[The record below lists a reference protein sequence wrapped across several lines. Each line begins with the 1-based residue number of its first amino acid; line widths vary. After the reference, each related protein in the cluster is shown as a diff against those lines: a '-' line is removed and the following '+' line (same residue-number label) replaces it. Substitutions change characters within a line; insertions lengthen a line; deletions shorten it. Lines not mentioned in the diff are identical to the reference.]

1 MRKILN
7 TLFILAIFGA
17 LGFSWWQYNLTPCDR
32 GLEYSIGRL
41 DTNFGLSE
49 EQFKKYVQNSEAP
62 WEKALNKNVFEYNPA
77 AKFTVNLIYDERQR
91 ETILKQK
98 TESGLTAAE
107 SFFKNLDSKFNTAK
121 ADYEN
126 KVASFESAKS
136 TLDARAAKYEQ
147 EVNYWN
153 TRKGA
158 PRQKYEELEVER
170 VALNREIELLNARA
184 QELKELSNNFNQ
196 ALRERNEAAK
206 DYNRVVE
213 QYNQKYGGHSE
224 FDQAE
229 YNGEEI
235 NIYQFTDSKG
245 LIMALAHEF
254 GHALAMDHVEN
265 SKSIM
270 YYLRDSQNLPASP
283 IPTAE
288 DLAEL
293 KKVCKL

>member
-107 SFFKNLDSKFNTAK
+107 SFFKNLDSKFNIAK

-196 ALRERNEAAK
+196 ALRERNEAAN

>member
-1 MRKILN
+1 
-7 TLFILAIFGA
+7 
-17 LGFSWWQYNLTPCDR
+17 
-32 GLEYSIGRL
+32 GRL

-49 EQFKKYVQNSEAP
+49 EQFKKFVAQSEAP
-62 WEKALNKNVFEYNPA
+62 WEKALNKNVFEYKLG
-77 AKFTVNLIYDERQR
+77 AKFRVNLIYDERQR
-91 ETILKQK
+91 KTILKQK

-121 ADYEN
+121 ANYEN
-126 KVASFESAKS
+126 KVTSFESAKNALN
-136 TLDARAAKYEQ
+136 TRAAKYEE

-153 TRKGA
+153 ARKGA
-158 PRQKYEELEVER
+158 PRQKYEELEAER

>member
-1 MRKILN
+1 
-7 TLFILAIFGA
+7 FILAIFGA

-41 DTNFGLSE
+41 DNNFGLSE

-62 WEKALNKNVFEYNPA
+62 WEKALGKNVFEYNPA
-77 AKFTVNLIYDERQR
+77 AEFKVNLIYDERQR

-107 SFFKNLDSKFNTAK
+107 NFFKDLDAKFNIAK
-121 ADYEN
+121 TNYEN

-136 TLDARAAKYEQ
+136 ALDARAAKYEQ
-147 EVNYWN
+147 GVDYWN
-153 TRKGA
+153 AHKGA
-158 PRQKYEELEVER
+158 PREKYEELEAER